1 MAMLKA
7 VKVELTDDVEYQC
20 WEGTQLDLLR
30 MVGSL
35 DEQQRQRKT
44 DGSELDEIRER
55 VALVEQQRSKSNKEL
70 LRTQAERQQII
81 RELTRQIEES

>member
-55 VALVEQQRSKSNKEL
+55 VALVEQQRSESNKEL

>member
-1 MAMLKA
+1 MLKA

-30 MVGSL
+30 MVGLL

-55 VALVEQQRSKSNKEL
+55 VALVEQQRSESNKEL

-81 RELTRQIEES
+81 CKLTRQIGES

>member
-1 MAMLKA
+1 MLKT

-55 VALVEQQRSKSNKEL
+55 VALVEQQRSESNKEL

-81 RELTRQIEES
+81 RELTRQIGES

>member
-1 MAMLKA
+1 MAMLKT

-55 VALVEQQRSKSNKEL
+55 VALVEQQRSESNKEL

-81 RELTRQIEES
+81 RELTRQIGES

>member
-1 MAMLKA
+1 MLKA

-55 VALVEQQRSKSNKEL
+55 VALVEQQRSESNKEL

-81 RELTRQIEES
+81 RELTRQIGES

>member
-1 MAMLKA
+1 MLKA
-7 VKVELTDDVEYQC
+7 VKVELTDDGECQC

-55 VALVEQQRSKSNKEL
+55 VALMEQQRAESNKKL
-70 LRTQAERQQII
+70 LRTQAERQQRI
-81 RELTRQIEES
+81 RELTR

>member
-1 MAMLKA
+1 MLKA
-7 VKVELTDDVEYQC
+7 VKVELTDDSECQC
-20 WEGTQLDLLR
+20 WTGTQLDLLR

-55 VALVEQQRSKSNKEL
+55 VALMEHQRAESNKEL
-70 LRTQAERQQII
+70 LRTQAERQQRI

>member
-55 VALVEQQRSKSNKEL
+55 VALVEQQRSESNKEL

-81 RELTRQIEES
+81 RELTRQIGES

>member
-1 MAMLKA
+1 MLKA
-7 VKVELTDDVEYQC
+7 AKVELTDDSECQC
-20 WEGTQLDLLR
+20 WTGTQLDLLR
-30 MVGSL
+30 IVGPL
-35 DEQQRQRKT
+35 DEQRRQRKT

-55 VALVEQQRSKSNKEL
+55 VVLVEQQRAESNKEL

>member
-1 MAMLKA
+1 MLKA
-7 VKVELTDDVEYQC
+7 VKVELTDNVEYQC

-55 VALVEQQRSKSNKEL
+55 VALVEQQRSESDKEL

-81 RELTRQIEES
+81 RELTRQIRES

>member
-1 MAMLKA
+1 MLKA
-7 VKVELTDDVEYQC
+7 VKVKLTDNVEYQC

-55 VALVEQQRSKSNKEL
+55 VALVEQQRSESNKEL

-81 RELTRQIEES
+81 RELTRQIGES

>member
-1 MAMLKA
+1 MLKA

-55 VALVEQQRSKSNKEL
+55 VALVEQQRSESNKEL